1 MLCFD
6 KNRRISLGE
15 ILKFLNVCLPP
26 TSFTETRR
34 EKKEIRNVSLEK
46 NLPAKM
52 IATQM
57 DFYDFNSLFEQIKKA
72 ASIR

>member
-1 MLCFD
+1 
-6 KNRRISLGE
+6 
-15 ILKFLNVCLPP
+15 
-26 TSFTETRR
+26 
-34 EKKEIRNVSLEK
+34 
-46 NLPAKM
+46 M